1 MPGKLRAPKTRYD
14 AKAEFDAWE
23 MTFESGCDFFRET
36 GCVLP
41 LDVWPPEDRPPFE
54 RAFRAAAHAAW
65 LPSRAVLTEARRRCS
80 EPRHTVGASGIW
92 RAAMR

>member
-1 MPGKLRAPKTRYD
+1 MPGKLRAPKPRYD

-54 RAFRAAAHAAW
+54 RAFRAAAHA
-65 LPSRAVLTEARRRCS
+65 RRGFASARCS
-80 EPRHTVGASGIW
+80 YRSATPMLRTASHRG
-92 RAAMR
+92 R